1 MILGKNFT
9 EYHEIANTDSIK
21 EDEKLGK
28 YDLTASKEL
37 FILDRFSG
45 KKLWSITSNLGFI
58 HNSVIAGDDILFCLD
73 KLPQNLE
80 TKLRRRGESPP
91 SGSRLLFLDI
101 NTGNKIYEETTN
113 IFGTWL
119 GYSSEHKLLLQATAP
134 SSDMLNGEEGERMI
148 VYKVE
153 NKEILWD
160 KTMKYSNPPIIS
172 GENIF
177 TNGEGFSLM
186 TGNPIM
192 EKDLI
197 TGEEVKWTFKREYG
211 CGIVIASEHLLTFRS
226 ASAGFINLDVF
237 EGTGSLGGFKAGCSA
252 NLIVANGVLN
262 SPDYTRTCQCPYQ
275 NQTSLAL
282 VNMPWMTYCTNSNY
296 KWNGSQI
303 KQLGINLNAPGDRT
317 SQDNILWLDFPNVG
331 GASPEI
337 PVKIDTAGYYLI
349 RKDPISVH
357 SENTPWI
364 SASAIGGIRSIEI
377 TLSKDSVVHDAT
389 YKIRLYFSE
398 LENKKRGERVFDVS
412 IQGRKVLENF
422 DIISETGE
430 KDKEII
436 KSFAGITAGNTL
448 RIDMIP
454 KKGNTFLSGIE
465 LIQEKV
471 STTQTSSR

>member
-1 MILGKNFT
+1 
-9 EYHEIANTDSIK
+9 
-21 EDEKLGK
+21 
-28 YDLTASKEL
+28 
-37 FILDRFSG
+37 
-45 KKLWSITSNLGFI
+45 
-58 HNSVIAGDDILFCLD
+58 
-73 KLPQNLE
+73 
-80 TKLRRRGESPP
+80 
-91 SGSRLLFLDI
+91 
-101 NTGNKIYEETTN
+101 
-113 IFGTWL
+113 
-119 GYSSEHKLLLQATAP
+119 
-134 SSDMLNGEEGERMI
+134 
-148 VYKVE
+148 
-153 NKEILWD
+153 
-160 KTMKYSNPPIIS
+160 
-172 GENIF
+172 
-177 TNGEGFSLM
+177 M

-282 VNMPWMTYCTNSNY
+282 VNMPWMTYWTNSNY

-465 LIQEKV
+465 LIQENV